1 MKHGYEEEY
10 KVLLT
15 KEEFETLCNCFPTL
29 HFVTQTNHYYNTD
42 SSNIS
47 LRVRDIEDKQIFTC
61 KIHTDKGLE
70 EHEKEIIVPFW
81 EDIEIMDY
89 LRKVNITGPFTEW
102 GQLTT

>member
-70 EHEKEIIVPFW
+70 EHEKESTVPFW
-81 EDIEIMDY
+81 EDEEIINY
-89 LRKVNITGPFTEW
+89 LRKVNIT
-102 GQLTT
+102 